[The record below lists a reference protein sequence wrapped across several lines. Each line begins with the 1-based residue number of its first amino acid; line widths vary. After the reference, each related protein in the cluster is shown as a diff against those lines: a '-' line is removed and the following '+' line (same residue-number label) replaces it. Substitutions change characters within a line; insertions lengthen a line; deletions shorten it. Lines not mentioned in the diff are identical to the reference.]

1 MADTKFKRRAPVVLI
16 LLALIL
22 TGITGALIYASV
34 QGLYFSN
41 WLVPYWNDL
50 TDAQATILAQLI
62 FLLAAAWAAVLVPL
76 LFAGRLRSLEDAAAS
91 AQDAYDEIKA
101 QLVASA
107 EESKRQLRNISRYQ
121 LIQLG
126 FFQNDGSL
134 NIYEDAASKK
144 EFIDTA
150 WTQVEPKVQ
159 QALELLHGATRNSI
173 SSSVWR
179 SADWWTKV
187 KTSGALNDCFESF
200 RAISDTKAAVSK
212 GADATFDQLV
222 KVNEALKRIAAF
234 EPAKVVAVPAQ
245 PQPVDV
251 SALPPPTPE
260 QQQHPN

>member
-1 MADTKFKRRAPVVLI
+1 MADSKFKRRAPVVLI

-22 TGITGALIYASV
+22 TGITGALVYAGV

-107 EESKRQLRNISRYQ
+107 EESKRQLHNISRYQ
-121 LIQLG
+121 LMQLG

-134 NIYEDAASKK
+134 SIYEDAASKK
-144 EFIDTA
+144 DFIDTA
-150 WTQVEPKVQ
+150 WAQAEPKLQ

-173 SSSVWR
+173 SNSTWR
-179 SADWWTKV
+179 GSDWWTKI
-187 KTSGALNDCFESF
+187 KDADALNNCFESF
-200 RAISDTKAAVSK
+200 KTISDTKTAVSK
-212 GADATFDQLV
+212 GADATFEQLV
-222 KVNEALKRIAAF
+222 KVNQALKRISTF
-234 EPAKVVAVPAQ
+234 EPAKVVAPVSARA
-245 PQPVDV
+245 VDV